1 MSDNPTPATL
11 LIGIDW
17 ADREHEAYVIDG
29 QGQGTRET
37 IEQTP
42 ESINAWVTKKL
53 AQADGGSIAII
64 LEQKRGALIHALM
77 FREKVI
83 LFPINPKQLANYRES
98 YTNAGCKADR
108 SDAWLLAR
116 TVARTPSPTHPLSP

>member
-1 MSDNPTPATL
+1 MKNELPQADRPRPAL
-11 LIGIDW
+11 FIGIDW

-29 QGQGTRET
+29 QGTGTRET

-42 ESINAWVTKKL
+42 EAIDVWVAEKL
-53 AQADGGSIAII
+53 QQAGGEPIAIL

-83 LFPINPKQLANYRES
+83 LYPINPKQLAHYRQN
-98 YTNAGCKADR
+98 T
-108 SDAWLLAR
+108 
-116 TVARTPSPTHPLSP
+116 